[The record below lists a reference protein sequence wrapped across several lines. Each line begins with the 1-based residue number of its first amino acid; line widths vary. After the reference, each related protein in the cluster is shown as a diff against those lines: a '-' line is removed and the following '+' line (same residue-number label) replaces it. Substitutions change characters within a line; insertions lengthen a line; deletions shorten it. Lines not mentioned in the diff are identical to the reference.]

1 MQTETNIEAQ
11 PENAVNMVVVG
22 RIAHRTDTHIG
33 MVYPSESGQSV
44 LIVNR
49 KDINTTPSTGL
60 SLPNTAD
67 RIYGF
72 TQAVCPTCNNEA
84 SARRQVVFTTDA
96 EGNETRQTIKCSSCD
111 GKGHIKAFPN
121 GHEPVIDDEAQ
132 ASVAADIAQGNLPD
146 AYTPAFQSMF
156 KGGRGGI
163 MDEWDTEIVARS
175 LGAVAPNGE
184 FVPVSPAIIQH
195 FNESYAT
202 EEMPFGIPVGRTKTD
217 VYATKQHREMLEP
230 FIAHCDTAGLRYN
243 LWGANKGQDAYMDIL
258 LAENGSRDEV
268 MASLRALRDAA
279 GASNYDDSQFG
290 MRGLKDN
297 PDAVIRFG
305 IQIHHS
311 FDGAFTVRGFAE
323 RAACLNGM
331 IATDEKNL
339 LSVQHKKGVMAELNF
354 TALVPIIINAAFEL
368 HGEMLEV
375 DAMNDLVIDRADFES
390 ILVLAQERG
399 IISFPSV
406 GKNNQLTGGRVFRA
420 ACQGWADPSL
430 PWVAVGQGEGDTAM
444 SLNHAYNIFTGAFT
458 HQVEAN
464 DTHGRVTGGKA
475 ISVPNVQKQLRAVHN
490 FMREIQNTT
499 YAQARA
505 DGCST
510 MEDIAEWVAFNGHP
524 MLNDVAHADADA
536 GHILPRITV
545 HMGTD
550 NERTVQLS
558 SVIAAPMVA

>member
-1 MQTETNIEAQ
+1 MQTETNT
-11 PENAVNMVVVG
+11 ENRTENNPNMVVVG

-33 MVYPSESGQSV
+33 VVYPSESGSSV
-44 LIVNR
+44 LVVNR

-84 SARRQVVFTTDA
+84 SARRQIVFTTDA
-96 EGNETRQTIKCSSCD
+96 EGNEVRNTIKCPTCN
-111 GKGHIKAFPN
+111 GKGHITDFAN
-121 GHEPVIDDEAQ
+121 GHQPVIDDETQ
-132 ASVAADIAQGNLPD
+132 AVCDDIAQGNLPD

-156 KGGRGGI
+156 KGGRNGI
-163 MDEWDTEIVARS
+163 MDEWDCEITALPLHAMS
-175 LGAVAPNGE
+175 PSGE
-184 FVPVSPAIIQH
+184 FVPVSPAVIQH
-195 FNESYAT
+195 FNQSYAT
-202 EEMPFGIPVGRTKTD
+202 EDNPLGALIGRTKTG

-230 FIAHCDTAGLRYN
+230 FIAHCDEAGLRYN

-258 LAENGSRDEV
+258 LAENGTRREV
-268 MASLRALRDAA
+268 IDSLKALRSSADADMDFA
-279 GASNYDDSQFG
+279 PNYRNG
-290 MRGLKDN
+290 MQDPR
-297 PDAVIRFG
+297 AVIKFG

-323 RAACLNGM
+323 RVACLNGM
-331 IATDEKNL
+331 VATDAKNL
-339 LSVQHKKGVMAELNF
+339 LAVQHKKGVMDALDF
-354 TALVPIIINAAFEL
+354 TALVPTIIASAMEIYS
-368 HGEMLEV
+368 EMLEV
-375 DAMNDLVIDRADFES
+375 DAMNNLIIDQTDFES

-399 IISFPSV
+399 LLSFPSI

-420 ACQGWADPSL
+420 SCQGWADPSL
-430 PWVAVGQGEGDTAM
+430 PWVAVGQGEGDTAF

-475 ISVPNVQKQLRAVHN
+475 ISVPNVQKQLMAVHR

-499 YAQARA
+499 YATARA

-524 MLNDVAHADADA
+524 MLNGVAHADADE

-550 NERTVQLS
+550 NERTVQLTS
-558 SVIAAPMVA
+558 RIARPMVA

>member
-1 MQTETNIEAQ
+1 MQTETEKEARIEND
-11 PENAVNMVVVG
+11 PNMVVVG

-33 MVYPSESGQSV
+33 VVYPSESGQSV
-44 LIVNR
+44 LVVNR

-60 SLPNTAD
+60 SLPNTPN

-72 TQAVCPTCNNEA
+72 TQAVCPSCNNEA
-84 SARRQVVFTTDA
+84 SARRQIVFSTNE
-96 EGNETRQTIKCSSCD
+96 EGEETRSTVKCPTCL
-111 GKGHIKAFPN
+111 GKGHITDFTN
-121 GHEPVIDDEAQ
+121 GHQPTIDDETQ
-132 ASVAADIAQGNLPD
+132 GICDDIAQGNLPD

-163 MDEWDTEIVARS
+163 MDEWDTEIVARP

-202 EEMPFGIPVGRTKTD
+202 DEMPFGITVGRTKTE

-268 MASLRALRDAA
+268 MANLRALRDAA
-279 GASNYDDSQFG
+279 GATNYDDSEFG

-297 PDAVIRFG
+297 PSAVIKFG

-339 LSVQHKKGVMAELNF
+339 LAVQHKKGVMAELNF
-354 TALVPIIINAAFEL
+354 TALVPMIINAAFEL

-375 DAMNDLVIDRADFES
+375 DAMNDLAIDQADFES
-390 ILVLAQERG
+390 ILVLAQQRG
-399 IISFPSV
+399 IISFPSI

-420 ACQGWADPSL
+420 SCQGWADPSL
-430 PWVAVGQGEGDTAM
+430 PWVAVGQGEGDTAL

-475 ISVPNVQKQLRAVHN
+475 ISVPNVQKQLRAVHT

-499 YAQARA
+499 YASARA

-524 MLNDVAHADADA
+524 MLNEVAHTDADE

-545 HMGTD
+545 NMGLDT
-550 NERTVQLS
+550 ERTVQLTS
-558 SVIAAPMVA
+558 RIARPMVA